1 MGVTIEDDQKVDV
14 EVTVSGGGAAPASS
28 FAPTKTYKEASGQA
42 GQSGTGGYLSAL
54 ASNVLNSGGGSILS
68 THASYIPATA
78 VGCSGGSTLSTHASN
93 LGGAAP
99 FQVGDYPAA
108 PAASTPPPAA
118 PVAVEVAAPV
128 PIPSAGGDYLSAMGG
143 GSA

>member
-1 MGVTIEDDQKVDV
+1 MGTHA
-14 EVTVSGGGAAPASS
+14 SLLGATAP
-28 FAPTKTYKEASGQA
+28 QC
-42 GQSGTGGYLSAL
+42 TGGSVL
-54 ASNVLNSGGGSILS
+54 A

-118 PVAVEVAAPV
+118 PVAAAVEVAAPV

-143 GSA
+143 GSGGASPPKSYAPGGASGLHVAGKTLGGWSP